1 MLLNHLNDERLVTT
15 LSVISGVQLG
25 DNMMDTDPPNDFS
38 RPSPSPSSS
47 NPPPEPEPELP
58 QNIKEAKQQKE
69 LGNDAYKKKNFE
81 KALEHYNKAL
91 SLDPIDITYYNNIA
105 AVYFEQKEYE
115 KCIEQCEKG
124 IEVGRENRADFKL
137 IAKAFTRIGNEKN
150 KYLFG
155 FLFLFLTYTFFAGNA
170 YKKKEDWKQAKT
182 YYEKSMSEHRTPEIK
197 TLLSD
202 IEKKIKDEER
212 KAYIDPEK
220 AEQEKELGN
229 VFFKDG

>member
-38 RPSPSPSSS
+38 NFSKPSPTPSSS
-47 NPPPEPEPELP
+47 NPPPEPEPECP
-58 QNIKEAKQQKE
+58 QNVKEAKQQKE

-124 IEVGRENRADFKL
+124 IEIGRENRADFKL
-137 IAKAFTRIGNEKN
+137 IAKAFTRIGNDSFCN
-150 KYLFG
+150 LI
-155 FLFLFLTYTFFAGNA
+155 
-170 YKKKEDWKQAKT
+170 
-182 YYEKSMSEHRTPEIK
+182 H
-197 TLLSD
+197 
-202 IEKKIKDEER
+202 
-212 KAYIDPEK
+212 
-220 AEQEKELGN
+220 
-229 VFFKDG
+229 VFFYYSFLHCFLKETPTKRKKNGNLQRPITKNLCQNTELLRSKLC